1 MKLYNPK
8 CPLFYKRPRKQIL
21 TNEKIHFWR
30 VHSSLIPAQTLVSLC
45 CLSSRLSP
53 VVRGPNCAQHSSPQP
68 RELCVRFLGR
78 NWRHWASPRNAHRLS
93 SCKKHKSL
101 CFLSSCKLCSVCS
114 SLFSQLP
121 ETLCPTRL
129 LSITADLLSQENMI
143 ATNLIIKQK
152 NHSYENKVRQLQ
164 R

>member
-1 MKLYNPK
+1 MRKFIFDG
-8 CPLFYKRPRKQIL
+8 CTPR
-21 TNEKIHFWR
+21 
-30 VHSSLIPAQTLVSLC
+30 SSLHRPW
-45 CLSSRLSP
+45 CLSAVSVP
-53 VVRGPNCAQHSSPQP
+53 
-68 RELCVRFLGR
+68 
-78 NWRHWASPRNAHRLS
+78 ASPRWCEAPIVPNTHHLTRESSVSGSLAETDDIEPHPAMTHR
-93 SCKKHKSL
+93 
-101 CFLSSCKLCSVCS
+101 LSSCKLCSVCS

-129 LSITADLLSQENMI
+129 LSITADLLSQEKMI

>member
-1 MKLYNPK
+1 MRKFIFDGCTPRSS
-8 CPLFYKRPRKQIL
+8 PHRPWCRG
-21 TNEKIHFWR
+21 
-30 VHSSLIPAQTLVSLC
+30 VSL
-45 CLSSRLSP
+45 LSQFPPLP
-53 VVRGPNCAQHSSPQP
+53 GGCEAPIVPNTHHVTRESSVSGSLAETDDIEPH
-68 RELCVRFLGR
+68 L
-78 NWRHWASPRNAHRLS
+78 AMTHR
-93 SCKKHKSL
+93 
-101 CFLSSCKLCSVCS
+101 LSSCKLCSVCS

-129 LSITADLLSQENMI
+129 LSITADLLSQEKMI